1 MGGLLSVAEGWE
13 TTARDRL
20 AQTDKRSPRIARCQ
34 FCHELQVSISTILPR
49 RGSFR
54 NYVDQNLPR
63 IDHLLTPGWHWRR
76 NSFIVMQNLHTI
88 EISSTTY
95 LPRLVNV
102 VCERPPLQCTTA
114 FAKCCCLSGS
124 KLIFQPNSKLNL
136 FYQIEYLHIIW
147 FEWKPYFIAIYVCRL
162 KG

>member
-1 MGGLLSVAEGWE
+1 MVPYLLRRDE
-13 TTARDRL
+13 RPLLDRL

-49 RGSFR
+49 RGSFT
-54 NYVDQNLPR
+54 NYVDQNLPS

-76 NSFIVMQNLHTI
+76 NSFIIRQNLHTI
-88 EISSTTY
+88 DISSTTY
-95 LPRLVNV
+95 QPRLVNV
-102 VCERPPLQCTTA
+102 VCTA
-114 FAKCCCLSGS
+114 LLLLLNAAVCLVQ

-147 FEWKPYFIAIYVCRL
+147 FEWKPYFIAIYVD
-162 KG
+162 